1 MLLQPIPPRKT
12 SPGHHHPGGTVPV
25 KRLVTLVAVLAVAL
39 GSVVTAAA
47 ADPAEFPLLIE
58 KNRFQPDVI
67 KVKAGAPFV
76 LVITNKDKGP
86 EELDMAQPRIEKVI
100 PGGKTVRLKMP
111 ALKPGKYPFVGEYHS
126 ETAKATIVAE

>member
-1 MLLQPIPPRKT
+1 MQPSIIRAFERKT
-12 SPGHHHPGGTVPV
+12 SV
-25 KRLVTLVAVLAVAL
+25 KRSVALVAALAVVL
-39 GSVVTAAA
+39 GVAAPVLA
-47 ADPAEFPLLIE
+47 ADPSEIPLVIE
-58 KNRFQPDVI
+58 KNRFEPDVI

-86 EELDMAQPRIEKVI
+86 EELDMQQPRIEKVI

-126 ETAKATIVAE
+126 ETAKATIIAE

>member
-1 MLLQPIPPRKT
+1 MKKRFVALL
-12 SPGHHHPGGTVPV
+12 
-25 KRLVTLVAVLAVAL
+25 AVLAVGL
-39 GSVVTAAA
+39 GLVGAAA
-47 ADPAEFPLLIE
+47 ADAELPLVIE

-76 LVITNKDKGP
+76 LVITNKDKAP
-86 EELDMAQPRIEKVI
+86 EEFDMAVPRIEKVI
-100 PGGKTVRLKMP
+100 PAGKTVRVKVP

>member
-1 MLLQPIPPRKT
+1 MQRSIIRASERKT
-12 SPGHHHPGGTVPV
+12 PV
-25 KRLVTLVAVLAVAL
+25 KRCVALLAALAVVL
-39 GSVVTAAA
+39 GVAAPVLA
-47 ADPAEFPLLIE
+47 ADPSEIPLVIE
-58 KNRFQPDVI
+58 KNRFEPEVI

-126 ETAKATIVAE
+126 ETAKATIIAE

>member
-1 MLLQPIPPRKT
+1 MRRFVTLMAALAMAV
-12 SPGHHHPGGTVPV
+12 GTVSA
-25 KRLVTLVAVLAVAL
+25 AV
-39 GSVVTAAA
+39 A
-47 ADPAEFPLLIE
+47 ADPAEIPLVIE
-58 KNRFQPDVI
+58 KNRFEPDVI

-100 PGGKTVRLKMP
+100 PGGKTVKLRMP

-126 ETAKATIVAE
+126 ETAKATIIAE